1 MASLF
6 DRIISFLPEED
17 REAIAAARRTGP
29 SAVAAGPATMAN
41 DRPSEVEVE
50 AIADRYVAEQAA
62 ASEVVPPAV
71 VVPPVEEPPSVVID
85 TGGGSTGN
93 NVTSD

>member
-29 SAVAAGPATMAN
+29 SAVAAGPAT
-41 DRPSEVEVE
+41 
-50 AIADRYVAEQAA
+50 
-62 ASEVVPPAV
+62 
-71 VVPPVEEPPSVVID
+71 
-85 TGGGSTGN
+85 G
-93 NVTSD
+93 